1 MNKNKR
7 TIFFVSDGTGL
18 TAEMLGQSLL
28 SQFESKVD
36 FERRTF
42 SYIDSLE
49 KAQQV
54 RDEIDHCAKSEGEAP
69 IIFDTLVDPQVRDTV
84 GGANGVMMDVFQ
96 TFLNPLEK
104 ALGTE
109 SAYSVGNSHAVRP
122 DRGYDARIDAV
133 NFALDND
140 DGARIRYYDQADII
154 VVGVSRCGKTPT
166 CLYLA
171 MQFGLKAAN
180 YPLTEEDLDSPQ
192 LPSLLKKHKSKLFG
206 LTIDPIRL
214 QAIREQRRPGSRYA
228 SPHQCHFEVG
238 EVEAMFRR
246 EGVPHIATTDQSVEE
261 ISSQVLTMTGL
272 KRRYT

>member
-1 MNKNKR
+1 M
-7 TIFFVSDGTGL
+7 
-18 TAEMLGQSLL
+18 TALEFATMIKPTSL
-28 SQFESKVD
+28 SW
-36 FERRTF
+36 
-42 SYIDSLE
+42 
-49 KAQQV
+49 A
-54 RDEIDHCAKSEGEAP
+54 
-69 IIFDTLVDPQVRDTV
+69 
-84 GGANGVMMDVFQ
+84 
-96 TFLNPLEK
+96 
-104 ALGTE
+104 
-109 SAYSVGNSHAVRP
+109 SHA
-122 DRGYDARIDAV
+122 AEK
-133 NFALDND
+133 LDLPVLGN
-140 DGARIRYYDQADII
+140 AI
-154 VVGVSRCGKTPT
+154 
-166 CLYLA
+166 
-171 MQFGLKAAN
+171 GLKAAN

>member
-1 MNKNKR
+1 
-7 TIFFVSDGTGL
+7 
-18 TAEMLGQSLL
+18 
-28 SQFESKVD
+28 
-36 FERRTF
+36 
-42 SYIDSLE
+42 
-49 KAQQV
+49 
-54 RDEIDHCAKSEGEAP
+54 
-69 IIFDTLVDPQVRDTV
+69 
-84 GGANGVMMDVFQ
+84 MMDVFQ

-214 QAIREQRRPGSRYA
+214 QAIREQRRPGSRTRVLISA
-228 SPHQCHFEVG
+228 TSRWAKSRPCSVAKEC
-238 EVEAMFRR
+238 R
-246 EGVPHIATTDQSVEE
+246 IATTDQSVEE